1 MNLTEGLPPAADRLA
16 RLLGIADKPLDAA
29 RIVAKARRIAGLDDF
44 GDEDV
49 SDALGRYLAACSRQ
63 SELNIL
69 GRMATSWDA
78 ACLLANLLRM
88 RASEQ
93 ADPSILSREIE
104 KPIFV
109 MGLQRSGATLLRR
122 LMLTDAANR
131 APKVW
136 ETMHPVPE
144 TIDAVDFRPARAA
157 RMLRAFARMA
167 PDAAG
172 ASAPDADSPQECSEI
187 TAHVFRS
194 ARFDTNCHIPAY
206 RAWLDG
212 DRAAHAPA
220 YRFHK
225 RFLRHLSKPEA
236 AGRRWLLNC
245 PEHVYALNALREAYP
260 DARIVFVHRDP
271 VPSLPKVARAT
282 AALRRPFSANIDPI
296 EIARQERNRWLDGAE
311 RMIAAADAE
320 PFAEPICHVHYL
332 DLLSDPR
339 ATVEGVYRHFG
350 MELPGATGQA
360 IDGLRVRRRTDAPTF
375 REFGLNEA
383 REREA
388 FQRYATRFGI
398 ASEGAQLPFAAAPR
412 ERVTA

>member
-194 ARFDTNCHIPAY
+194 ARFDTNCH
-206 RAWLDG
+206 
-212 DRAAHAPA
+212 
-220 YRFHK
+220 
-225 RFLRHLSKPEA
+225 
-236 AGRRWLLNC
+236 
-245 PEHVYALNALREAYP
+245 
-260 DARIVFVHRDP
+260 
-271 VPSLPKVARAT
+271 
-282 AALRRPFSANIDPI
+282 
-296 EIARQERNRWLDGAE
+296 
-311 RMIAAADAE
+311 
-320 PFAEPICHVHYL
+320 
-332 DLLSDPR
+332 
-339 ATVEGVYRHFG
+339 
-350 MELPGATGQA
+350 
-360 IDGLRVRRRTDAPTF
+360 
-375 REFGLNEA
+375 
-383 REREA
+383 
-388 FQRYATRFGI
+388 FGI
-398 ASEGAQLPFAAAPR
+398 CTSKR
-412 ERVTA
+412 SI

>member
-1 MNLTEGLPPAADRLA
+1 MVTRSLICSSLRLRFSQVSKTA
-16 RLLGIADKPLDAA
+16 P
-29 RIVAKARRIAGLDDF
+29 RIAGLDDF

-157 RMLRAFARMA
+157 RMLRAFAPRMA

-172 ASAPDADSPQECSEI
+172 ASAPDADKI
-187 TAHVFRS
+187 GRAHV
-194 ARFDTNCHIPAY
+194 
-206 RAWLDG
+206 
-212 DRAAHAPA
+212 
-220 YRFHK
+220 
-225 RFLRHLSKPEA
+225 
-236 AGRRWLLNC
+236 
-245 PEHVYALNALREAYP
+245 
-260 DARIVFVHRDP
+260 
-271 VPSLPKVARAT
+271 
-282 AALRRPFSANIDPI
+282 
-296 EIARQERNRWLDGAE
+296 
-311 RMIAAADAE
+311 
-320 PFAEPICHVHYL
+320 
-332 DLLSDPR
+332 
-339 ATVEGVYRHFG
+339 
-350 MELPGATGQA
+350 
-360 IDGLRVRRRTDAPTF
+360 
-375 REFGLNEA
+375 
-383 REREA
+383 
-388 FQRYATRFGI
+388 
-398 ASEGAQLPFAAAPR
+398 
-412 ERVTA
+412 